1 MTIYGK
7 ELRQSVKS
15 FAIWTG
21 SIVCMMIICILMFPE
36 MKNEMESVSSV
47 FANMGGFTD
56 AFGMDKLNFGE
67 LMGFYGVEC
76 GNVLGIGGG
85 FFAALAGISVLA
97 GEEKN
102 RTAEFLFTHP
112 VSRNWVLVQKF
123 LSVVTQVLVL
133 NIFVVLVDLLF
144 AAVIGEEFQMREFLL
159 MHTAYLLMQFEI
171 ASICFGISAFIQRGS
186 IGIGLGCALALYFM
200 NLICNIS
207 EKAEFL
213 KYITPYAYSD
223 ASQIISESKLE
234 GNLIVIGMVIS
245 LAGIGAAFFK
255 YNRKDILA

>member
-1 MTIYGK
+1 MIIYRK
-7 ELRQSVKS
+7 ELRQSAKS
-15 FAIWTG
+15 FVIWAG
-21 SIVCMMIICILMFPE
+21 SIACMMAVCILMFPE

-47 FANMGGFTD
+47 FANMGGFTA

-85 FFAALAGISVLA
+85 FFAALTGISVLA

-102 RTAEFLFTHP
+102 RTAEFLLTHP
-112 VSRNWVLVQKF
+112 VSRISVLLQKF

-133 NIFVVLVDLLF
+133 NLFVVLADLLF

-159 MHTAYLLMQFEI
+159 MHTAYLFMQMEM
-171 ASICFGISAFIQRGS
+171 ASICFGLSAFIQRGS

-200 NLICNIS
+200 NLVCNIS

-234 GNLIVIGMVIS
+234 GNRMVIGLVIS
-245 LAGIGAAFFK
+245 LAAVGIGFFK
-255 YNRKDILA
+255 YTRKDILA

>member
-7 ELRQSVKS
+7 ELRQSAKS
-15 FAIWTG
+15 FAIWTA
-21 SIVCMMIICILMFPE
+21 SIAGMMMICILMFPE

-47 FANMGGFTD
+47 FANMGGFTA

-102 RTAEFLFTHP
+102 RTAEFLLTHP
-112 VSRNWVLVQKF
+112 VSRCSVLLQKF

-144 AAVIGEEFQMREFLL
+144 AAVIGEEFQMREFWL
-159 MHTAYLLMQFEI
+159 MHTAYLLMQIEI
-171 ASICFGISAFIQRGS
+171 ASVCFGISAFIQRGS
-186 IGIGLGCALALYFM
+186 IGIGLGCALTLYFM
-200 NLICNIS
+200 NLLCNIS

-223 ASQIISESKLE
+223 ASRIISESKLE
-234 GNLIVIGMVIS
+234 GNLMVIGLLVS
-245 LAGIGAAFFK
+245 LGAVGIGFFK
-255 YNRKDILA
+255 YTRKDILA